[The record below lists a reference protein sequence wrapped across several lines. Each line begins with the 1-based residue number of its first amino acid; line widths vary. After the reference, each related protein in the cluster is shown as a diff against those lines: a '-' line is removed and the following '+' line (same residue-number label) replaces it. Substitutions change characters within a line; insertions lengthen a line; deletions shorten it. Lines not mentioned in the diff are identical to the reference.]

1 MIEFLRLIGHRWRVI
16 VATVVLAV
24 SGASLYT
31 YLTPPTYTA
40 TTELFV
46 AIGNSSGDDS
56 ASGIGAAVFFVNS
69 RVKSYPDLVKSPLVL
84 DPVIKELGLDTT
96 SSALADDVTASV
108 ADGTVLMDVS
118 VSSES
123 ASQAATIA
131 NATGKQMV
139 SIVEDL
145 DRSSTGTSPVKV
157 TVVRPATV
165 PTSPTKPVPWL
176 NVLIGL
182 FAGLGLGLAFAALR
196 ETLDTSVKSDTDVTE
211 AVDLPTLSMIPTNPQ
226 VSSSPLVSAGGANP
240 VWAES
245 YRRLRTNLSYLDP
258 DRPHRS
264 LLVTSSLPG
273 DGKTLT
279 ACNLAA
285 TIAQSQ
291 KRCVL
296 VEADLRRPTVSR
308 ILGLTPDVGVTNVVT
323 GNASIEDVVQHAD
336 GFDVITGGPIP
347 PNPSELLGS
356 QAFNRMIQSLLAR
369 YDNVVIDTPPMLA
382 VTDAAVAATS
392 VDAVILVAQAKRTR
406 KQELRKALDGLDA
419 VDANVVGVVL
429 NRMPAGS
436 GGYYEYE
443 YRPTTGKRVNR

>member
-16 VATVVLAV
+16 VATVVLGV
-24 SGASLYT
+24 TGASVYT

-40 TTELFV
+40 TTQLFV
-46 AIGNSSGDDS
+46 AIGNGDGSTAQLSS
-56 ASGIGAAVFFVNS
+56 AVFFVNS

-96 SSALADDVTASV
+96 ATSLSDDVSATV
-108 ADGTVLMDVS
+108 ATGTVLMDVS
-118 VSSES
+118 VTSES
-123 ASQAATIA
+123 ATQAAAIA
-131 NATGKQMV
+131 NSAGKQMV
-139 SIVEDL
+139 SIIEDL
-145 DRSSTGTSPVKV
+145 DRTSTGTSPVKV
-157 TVVRPATV
+157 TIVRPATV
-165 PTSPTKPVPWL
+165 PGSPTAPVPWL

-182 FAGLGLGLAFAALR
+182 FGGLGLGLAAAALR
-196 ETLDTSVKSDTDVTE
+196 EALDTSVKSEADVTD
-211 AVDLPTLSMIPTNPQ
+211 AVDLPTLSLVPVNSQIATT
-226 VSSSPLVSAGGANP
+226 PLISAVGANAI
-240 VWAES
+240 WAES

-279 ACNLAA
+279 ACNLAVSL
-285 TIAQSQ
+285 AQSS

-296 VEADLRRPTVSR
+296 VEADLRRPSVSR
-308 ILGLTPDVGVTNVVT
+308 LLGLTPDVGVTNVVT

-369 YDNVVIDTPPMLA
+369 YDNVVIDTPPLLA

-392 VDAVILVAQAKRTR
+392 ADAVIVVCQAKRTR
-406 KQELRKALDGLDA
+406 KQELRKALDGLEA

-429 NRMPAGS
+429 NRMPTGT
-436 GGYYEYE
+436 GNYYEYE
-443 YRPTTGKRVNR
+443 YRPATGRRAAK

>member
-16 VATVVLAV
+16 VATVVLGV
-24 SGASLYT
+24 TGASLYT

-40 TTELFV
+40 TTQLFV
-46 AIGNSSGDDS
+46 AIGNGDNS
-56 ASGIGAAVFFVNS
+56 ASRIGAAVFFVNS

-84 DPVIKELGLDTT
+84 DPVIKDLGLDTT
-96 SSALADDVTASV
+96 ASSLADDISAQV
-108 ADGTVLMDVS
+108 ATGTVLMDVS
-118 VSSES
+118 VDSES
-123 ASQAATIA
+123 ASQAAAIA
-131 NATGKQMV
+131 NATGKQVV
-139 SIVEDL
+139 SLVEEL
-145 DRSSTGTSPVKV
+145 DRTSTGSSPVKV
-157 TVVRPATV
+157 TVIRPATV
-165 PTSPTKPVPWL
+165 PGSPTSPVPWL

-182 FAGLGLGLAFAALR
+182 FAGLGIGLAGAALR
-196 ETLDTSVKSDTDVTE
+196 ETLDTSVKSEADVTD
-211 AVDLPTLSMIPTNPQ
+211 AVDLPTLTLVPVNPQ
-226 VSSSPLVSAGGANP
+226 VATTPLITASGANP
-240 VWAES
+240 IWAES

-279 ACNLAA
+279 AVNLAA
-285 TIAQSQ
+285 SLAQSS

-323 GNASIEDVVQHAD
+323 GNATIEDVVQHAD

-369 YDNVVIDTPPMLA
+369 YDNVVIDTPPLLA

-392 VDAVILVAQAKRTR
+392 ADAVIIVCQAKRTR
-406 KQELRKALDGLDA
+406 KQELRKAMDGLEA
-419 VDANVVGVVL
+419 VDAHVVGVVL
-429 NRMPAGS
+429 NRMPTGS

-443 YRPTTGKRVNR
+443 YRPTTGKRASK